1 MNQRIP
7 MEQLAGEIM
16 TAYRSDPSRSET
28 TIEKYLEKRLEGWP
42 PAERIET
49 LEHLAE
55 QFKRTLDLPPS
66 DIHASPEELTRL
78 FSLLLGHRIS
88 SLNLSSVEFWEKF
101 ASSINT
107 VFDTLNQII
116 GVIHGTLL
124 GHKVELETIRQ
135 VIGSSL
141 EQEGRSESLQSHLD
155 QIREAFL
162 VAHRA
167 FQQAAHNKIGQ
178 ILAELDPHRIEAQGG
193 GGLKFGPFL
202 KADFYDEYKAK
213 FQKCKNWLDS
223 GRFQEELLRE
233 FEKICQKTY
242 KGKMGRVP

>member
-1 MNQRIP
+1 MNQPIL
-7 MEQLAGEIM
+7 MEQLAGEIL
-16 TAYRSDPSRSET
+16 TAYRSDPSQSEGML
-28 TIEKYLEKRLEGWP
+28 EKYLEKKLEGSP
-42 PAERIET
+42 PAERIKI
-49 LEHLAE
+49 LEELAGRFE
-55 QFKRTLDLPPS
+55 RTLDLPPD
-66 DIHASPEELTRL
+66 DIQASSEELTRL

-88 SLNLSSVEFWEKF
+88 SLNLSSVEFREKF
-101 ASSINT
+101 VSSLNT
-107 VFDTLNQII
+107 IFDTLNQII

-124 GHKVELETIRQ
+124 GRKVELETIRQ

-141 EQEGRSESLQSHLD
+141 EQEGKPESLQSHLD

-167 FQQAAHNKIGQ
+167 FQQAAQNKISQ
-178 ILAELDPHRIEAQGG
+178 ILAELDPHRIEAQGE

-202 KADFYDEYKAK
+202 KSDFYDEYKAK

-242 KGKMGRVP
+242 KGKTGGAP